1 MVGEIDVD
9 KTPEDNDGLN
19 VGVYVGWNDGSGVGV
34 LVSETIDGAT
44 LEIEIV

>member
-19 VGVYVGWNDGSGVGV
+19 VGVYVGWSDGSGVGV
-34 LVSETIDGAT
+34 LVSGTIDGAT